1 MALQLPGIKCYYFAP
16 VIIIYLSIVVFLYLR
31 LVPATLELRF
41 CFGFIW
47 KSAPRSKHLL
57 DKKRAL
63 SNITYTTCS
72 TLKSIHNISWL
83 GGKQSGGQGGGTIS
97 EQASEWLVDCNSLNG
112 CSKNTDKPLK
122 SQWSPLADSAVCV
135 GNKTERE
142 TRKRQ
147 NQR

>member
-1 MALQLPGIKCYYFAP
+1 M
-16 VIIIYLSIVVFLYLR
+16 
-31 LVPATLELRF
+31 
-41 CFGFIW
+41 
-47 KSAPRSKHLL
+47 L

-147 NQR
+147 NQAEIERERRERERGQANGMGWDALEAPTG